1 MSLARAY
8 AEAQADEVVPLPTAI
23 YRQYNGT

>member
-8 AEAQADEVVPLPTAI
+8 ADAQAEEVVPLPTAGA
-23 YRQYNGT
+23 RQYIEV